1 MKEFKTDHL
10 IQIAIALSAE
20 KNIDKLLDMILK
32 EAITISNCDAG
43 TVYVRQDD
51 QLFFHNTYTGAAGF
65 PDDVSRSRILL

>member
-51 QLFFHNTYTGAAGF
+51 QLFFHNTYTGAAG
-65 PDDVSRSRILL
+65 